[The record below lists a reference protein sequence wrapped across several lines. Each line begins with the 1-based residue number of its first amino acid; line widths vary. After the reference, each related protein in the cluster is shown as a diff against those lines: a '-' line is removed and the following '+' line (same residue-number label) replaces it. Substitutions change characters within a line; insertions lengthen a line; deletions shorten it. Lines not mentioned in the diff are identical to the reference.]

1 MAENEQEENEID
13 NLSSFKILDNKK
25 KINIESTVF
34 SGITKSF
41 ALITVS
47 DITKVKL
54 FEKAKQGDRFKNMY
68 FQSMAHDLRTP
79 LVTIMSANENLMIS
93 YAEDPM
99 ITSIMKL
106 SNSSCLFLISIIE

>member
-13 NLSSFKILDNKK
+13 NLSSSFKILDNKK

-34 SGITKSF
+34 SGINKSF

-68 FQSMAHDLRTP
+68 F
-79 LVTIMSANENLMIS
+79 
-93 YAEDPM
+93 
-99 ITSIMKL
+99 
-106 SNSSCLFLISIIE
+106 